1 MILSGDKVANLKE
14 VVVVEV
20 TGCVTTVT
28 VLAISPGSA
37 LMRMKVEMEE
47 EGVVVEGEEVVVDSG
62 KMVRP
67 PATIA
72 TERDI
77 LLENVLKEKGEIVVT
92 EMMSQS
98 VTDAKMLDT

>member
-1 MILSGDKVANLKE
+1 MANLKE

-28 VLAISPGSA
+28 VLVTSPGSV

-62 KMVRP
+62 KIVRL

-77 LLENVLKEKGEIVVT
+77 LLENVLKEKGETVVT